1 MHRTVFQVPIR
12 VYFDIKFVSNSLG
25 HSKKGW
31 TDGEIGREW
40 LKDFDDKTKGKVN
53 GRTRYLLVDGHN
65 SHYTVGFLLYACE
78 HNIEILCYPSH
89 CTHIYQGL
97 DVVIFSK
104 LKKYW
109 QEERD
114 AEERE
119 HRQRVSKSNFLS
131 VYARAHIRAL
141 TPNNVK
147 AAFKKTGV
155 YPFDPSVITGD
166 MLAPARE
173 TALVH
178 HAVVPM
184 QTPVRVLVNA
194 IMKLQR
200 QWRTSGDDTPPA
212 SENERASESSDS
224 DNNGG
229 STTNSDVPELL
240 ISAFNQ
246 LSKTRKHPLFTN
258 KPLGSHTA
266 PPHFH
271 TMTISPVKR
280 HGDLLQVQPQS
291 ENEKL
296 LQAALHDAEVREAEL
311 KGEIRGQQAALVL
324 QNVYCD
330 KLRKEIYGQEE
341 KRKKKPGNAALKI
354 KDINKK
360 GRLLTDPMLVDLY
373 AQHQAEIKEQGV
385 EKQRKKDAREKH
397 SEALKQWREGEEQ
410 RKKICAEINE
420 KYQMALEAWI
430 EEKELAKSEKRRAQL
445 KKPVRGPLPKAAPKP
460 KKHSEPVDEDSGEEF
475 DESSDNGTM

>member
-1 MHRTVFQVPIR
+1 
-12 VYFDIKFVSNSLG
+12 
-25 HSKKGW
+25 
-31 TDGEIGREW
+31 
-40 LKDFDDKTKGKVN
+40 
-53 GRTRYLLVDGHN
+53 
-65 SHYTVGFLLYACE
+65 
-78 HNIEILCYPSH
+78 
-89 CTHIYQGL
+89 
-97 DVVIFSK
+97 
-104 LKKYW
+104 
-109 QEERD
+109 
-114 AEERE
+114 
-119 HRQRVSKSNFLS
+119 
-131 VYARAHIRAL
+131 
-141 TPNNVK
+141 
-147 AAFKKTGV
+147 
-155 YPFDPSVITGD
+155 
-166 MLAPARE
+166 
-173 TALVH
+173 
-178 HAVVPM
+178 
-184 QTPVRVLVNA
+184 
-194 IMKLQR
+194 
-200 QWRTSGDDTPPA
+200 
-212 SENERASESSDS
+212 
-224 DNNGG
+224 
-229 STTNSDVPELL
+229 
-240 ISAFNQ
+240 
-246 LSKTRKHPLFTN
+246 
-258 KPLGSHTA
+258 
-266 PPHFH
+266 
-271 TMTISPVKR
+271 MTISPVKR